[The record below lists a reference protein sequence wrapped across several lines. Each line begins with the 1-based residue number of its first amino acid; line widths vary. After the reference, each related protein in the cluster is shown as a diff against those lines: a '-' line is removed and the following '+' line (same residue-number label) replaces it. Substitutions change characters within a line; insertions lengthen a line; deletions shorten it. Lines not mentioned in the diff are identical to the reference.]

1 MDQSWTKVPHIS
13 DNYHK
18 GVEDFLQFTQQNAP
32 VLAGKYLCPCVNC
45 VNERC
50 QSLNDIRSHVIC
62 DGFSPSYTNWIWHGE
77 LPHMLTTLDT
87 DAVDV
92 QMGDRMEEMIRDLGQ
107 ESFRLQLSVIQSR
120 EKSASTLADSE
131 GTVPSPST

>member
-107 ESFRLQLSVIQSR
+107 ESFRQAN
-120 EKSASTLADSE
+120 ASLEVCISFSHII
-131 GTVPSPST
+131 GNYIFCSYMSIL